1 MKRNSDIWQILE
13 KYFEEIFKTRILEKV
28 QMKHSNIWKIQFEE
42 KSIQRRKGKDKINE
56 MSS

>member
-13 KYFEEIFKTRILEKV
+13 KYFKEIFKTRILERV

-42 KSIQRRKGKDKINE
+42 KIVKGGNEKIK
-56 MSS
+56 